1 MSGPLKLLLKHVFV
15 TLKRDFLPNDRILA
29 TRNFGGVMFFLCRN
43 ENISRIVKLVKTHFM
58 FYDIKLL

>member
-1 MSGPLKLLLKHVFV
+1 MSGPLKLLLKHFFV

-29 TRNFGGVMFFLCRN
+29 TRNFGGVIFFYVGMKT
-43 ENISRIVKLVKTHFM
+43 SRIVKLVKTHFM